1 MNEINRPEIV
11 AEVLQA
17 FQRYEKA
24 LMANDVATLNE
35 LFWNAP
41 HTIRFGLAEQ
51 AYGHAAIAG
60 VRAARDPKD
69 LRREL
74 TRTVITTYG
83 KDFATA
89 SCEYRRI
96 ESGKFGR
103 RCRPGCARPRAG
115 AWSPPTSACSIRS
128 CLPISLP
135 PAERCCGCSPAAC
148 SAPSRTSP
156 A

>member
-11 AEVLQA
+11 AEVTQA

-35 LFWNAP
+35 LFWNTP
-41 HTIRFGLAEQ
+41 HTIRYGLAEQ

-74 TRTVITTYG
+74 TRIVITSYG
-83 KDFATA
+83 DDFATA
-89 SCEYRRI
+89 SCEYRRV
-96 ESGKFGR
+96 ESGRFGR
-103 RCRPGCARPRAG
+103 QMQTWMRTPEGWRVVAAHV
-115 AWSPPTSACSIRS
+115 SLFDSV
-128 CLPISLP
+128 LPSHV
-135 PAERCCGCSPAAC
+135 PATG
-148 SAPSRTSP
+148 
-156 A
+156 